1 LKSRSQESLV
11 LELIEQIYDA
21 AVDQKQLSRV
31 LETLIQSTNSPSGL
45 IYACNRR
52 TQKVRL
58 LTDPGLL
65 PDNFDLYEHYYA
77 SIDPWNAYLLSHP
90 AGQVTL
96 SQQCLTDSELQRT
109 EFYNDFLK
117 PLHFFYSVGGIFSV
131 SGDWTYSFGIQRSRN
146 QGAYGEAAPLIAT
159 LFPHLKR
166 AIGMAEKFHGLNGCL
181 DASRN
186 AMDQLAF
193 GVMLLDDS
201 LRVQYLNNYLTEIIR
216 EQRVLT
222 ISCDRPRAVDY
233 QKNQL
238 LQCFLSAIED
248 PGKNREGVGS
258 RPCSML
264 LGRPESG
271 GQLTLFARPAR
282 RQTNFPKE
290 PGDTTSVIVF
300 VFSDDNT
307 TTPGM
312 IFREIYGLSP
322 MQSVVC
328 EKLVEGLT
336 LREIADLLGVKKET
350 VRSHLKMI
358 FQRTG
363 VRRQSELIR
372 LLVNQCAFLKHD

>member
-1 LKSRSQESLV
+1 M

-31 LETLIQSTNSPSGL
+31 LETLIQSTNSLSDF
-45 IYACNRR
+45 IYACHRR
-52 TQKVRL
+52 THKVRL
-58 LTDPGLL
+58 LADPGLL
-65 PDNFDLYEHYYA
+65 PDTFDLYEQYYA

-90 AGQVTL
+90 AGEVTL
-96 SQQCLTDSELQRT
+96 SQQVLTDCELQKT

-117 PLHFFYSVGGIFSV
+117 PLDLFYSVGGIFSV
-131 SGDWTYSFGIQRSRN
+131 SGDWTYTFGIQRSRN
-146 QGAYGEAAPLIAT
+146 QGAYGEAAPLITT

-201 LRVQYLNNYLTEIIR
+201 LRVQYLNKHLAEIIR
-216 EQRVLT
+216 EQRILT
-222 ISCDRPRAVDY
+222 ISCDRPRSVDY
-233 QKNQL
+233 QENQV
-238 LQCFLSAIED
+238 LQCFLSANQD
-248 PGKNREGVGS
+248 PGNNRERAGS
-258 RPCSML
+258 HPCSMS

-271 GQLTLFARPAR
+271 GQLTLFARPSR
-282 RQTNFPKE
+282 RQTGFLQE
-290 PGDTTSVIVF
+290 SDDTASVVVF
-300 VFSDDNT
+300 VFSDNNA
-307 TTPGM
+307 TTPGI